1 MGETGV
7 SRAKE
12 ATVERLARAM
22 CEADGAG
29 PDEVLDIVEGRG
41 STARTVKTPRWRLY
55 EEDARRFCRAGLA
68 AGMQAAMA
76 H

>member
-1 MGETGV
+1 M
-7 SRAKE
+7 SQARDP
-12 ATVERLARAM
+12 TVERLARAM

-29 PDEVLDIVEGRG
+29 PDEILDVAESRGGTTSIV
-41 STARTVKTPRWRLY
+41 KMPRWRLY

-68 AGMQAAMA
+68 GMPAALV

>member
-1 MGETGV
+1 MGGEGV
-7 SRAKE
+7 SQARE
-12 ATVERLARAM
+12 AAVERLARAM

-29 PDEVLDIVEGRG
+29 PDEILDITESHGG
-41 STARTVKTPRWRLY
+41 AARIVKTPRWRLY

-68 AGMQAAMA
+68 AGTRAAMA